1 MVILDAKK
9 SLDLSRFFARLD
21 GCFERNDLRG
31 ARDCLA
37 EWEANA
43 REIGD
48 DRALLSV
55 LNEAVG
61 FWRRQQ
67 KRSRALAATEEC
79 LALTKKLGLEDALS
93 GATIYINA
101 ATTSAFFGD
110 PDGGLA
116 LYDRAAACYEKAGAE
131 KTFEY
136 ASLLNNRAGT
146 LYGVKRFDEA
156 ETCWRKAIAI
166 LQEIGGHAGEIAISL
181 VMLAHLAFDRDDDR
195 ETTERLL
202 DEAWEYLNSEDQVR
216 DGNYAYVLRKCAPS
230 FDYFGRP
237 MEAAALKEVA
247 KEIYERGRRE

>member
-1 MVILDAKK
+1 MDAKK
-9 SLDLSRFFARLD
+9 SLDMRRFLAELD
-21 GCFERNDLRG
+21 GCFNKNDMRG
-31 ARDCLA
+31 AKDCLTK
-37 EWEANA
+37 WEADA

-48 DRALLSV
+48 DRGLLTV

-67 KRSRALAATEEC
+67 KKSRATAALEEC
-79 LALTKKLGLEDALS
+79 LQLVPKLGLEDTLS

-101 ATTSAFFGD
+101 ATTRAFFGD
-110 PDGGLA
+110 PDGGLS
-116 LYDRAAACYEKAGAE
+116 LYDKAAACYEKNNAQ

-156 ETCWRKAIAI
+156 EVCWRRAIAI

-181 VMLAHLAFDRDDDR
+181 VMLAHLTFDRDDTAYDKV
-195 ETTERLL
+195 EPLV
-202 DEAWEYLNSEDQVR
+202 DKAWEYLNSDDQVR

-237 MEAAALKEVA
+237 MEADALREVA